1 MLLAN
6 ATAHNLKFKCRTRKV
21 GQTNEKTAAATGRA
35 VPNALAAFVK
45 RPQSGLQIGAA
56 MKVSYVT
63 DSGNVEGQ
71 VPDALSLTLRGPSES
86 KLSIGHSGGFPGMRW
101 PLVEV

>member
-21 GQTNEKTAAATGRA
+21 GQTNEKTAAAKGRA

-45 RPQSGLQIGAA
+45 RPQSGLQIGAGYILTG
-56 MKVSYVT
+56 VLDV
-63 DSGNVEGQ
+63 GNVGGANNPS
-71 VPDALSLTLRGPSES
+71 VLRGVFLRFFS
-86 KLSIGHSGGFPGMRW
+86 
-101 PLVEV
+101 